1 MPTKTIS
8 RIRSIFQINSD
19 FLYNSL
25 KDSEGVFASI
35 LREDVVGGRLSLASV
50 GLQSRDKSSLEDA
63 VESYLFLVP
72 AQKVVLN
79 KAKER

>member
-8 RIRSIFQINSD
+8 RIRSIFQINYD
-19 FLYNSL
+19 LYNSL

-35 LREDVVGGRLSLASV
+35 LREDVVGGRLSLTSV

-72 AQKVVLN
+72 TQKVVLY
-79 KAKER
+79 KTKER

>member
-8 RIRSIFQINSD
+8 RIRSIFQINSE
-19 FLYNSL
+19 LYNSL

-35 LREDVVGGRLSLASV
+35 LRKDVVGGRLSLTSV

-72 AQKVVLN
+72 AQKVELDQT
-79 KAKER
+79 KER